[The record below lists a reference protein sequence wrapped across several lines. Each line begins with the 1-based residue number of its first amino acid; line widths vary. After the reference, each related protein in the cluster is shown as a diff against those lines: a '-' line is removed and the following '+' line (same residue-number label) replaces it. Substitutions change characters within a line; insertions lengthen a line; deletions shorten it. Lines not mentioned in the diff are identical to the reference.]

1 MKLLRHTKSIKFYFF
16 RRQQLVLLQ
25 QKTQNDPIE
34 TTDWR
39 CCVPSLLSSLYPVPI
54 SGIFVLFNHEFS
66 MIKKFLKPIL
76 ISSPAPSHTFHSGPS
91 QLFYSTP
98 ERPVR
103 KWINLPLSRLARAA
117 HKSQP
122 THSCLCLP
130 CHHRPP
136 PHSGTYSL
144 VNVHSVSDHQ
154 IIDTK
159 IHPFKIESIY
169 WPLLI
174 LLSPTPSNTLDPIV
188 HLKLLLPE
196 SPPWFYSL
204 WLLTAN

>member
-1 MKLLRHTKSIKFYFF
+1 MRDSTVDGKREETQLETELNRHKLSIKLLRHTKSIKFYFF

-117 HKSQP
+117 HNRP
-122 THSCLCLP
+122 TPIFACLFSTVLRHTP
-130 CHHRPP
+130 ALTL
-136 PHSGTYSL
+136 SWTFILSL
-144 VNVHSVSDHQ
+144 T
-154 IIDTK
+154 TK
-159 IHPFKIESIY
+159 
-169 WPLLI
+169 LLI
-174 LLSPTPSNTLDPIV
+174 QKYIHS
-188 HLKLLLPE
+188 K
-196 SPPWFYSL
+196 
-204 WLLTAN
+204 